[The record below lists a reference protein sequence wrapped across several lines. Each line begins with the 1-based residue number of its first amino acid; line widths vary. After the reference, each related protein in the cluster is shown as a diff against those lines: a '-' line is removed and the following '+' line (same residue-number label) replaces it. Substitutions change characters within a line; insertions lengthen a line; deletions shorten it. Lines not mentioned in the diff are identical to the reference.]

1 MAMRAIGD
9 DAVRKAT
16 GRDWSEWLRILDKEG
31 ARKRSHQE
39 IVAIV
44 GDKYGATPWWQQM
57 VTVTYERERGL
68 REVHQT
74 AGGYVANVSRTIAA
88 PVDEVYAAWTDGR
101 RRARWLGREKL
112 TVRKASDVKSLR
124 ITWGDDTNV
133 DVNFSTKDGGRS
145 VVAVEHAKLASKDAV
160 AEKKEFWS
168 AALARLKALVE
179 SA

>member
-1 MAMRAIGD
+1 MARTIGD

-16 GRDWSEWLRILDKEG
+16 GHDWSEWLKLLDKEG
-31 ARKRSHQE
+31 AKKRSHQE

-44 GDKYGATPWWQQM
+44 GEKYGVSPWWRQM

-68 REVHQT
+68 REVHET
-74 AGGYVANVSRTIAA
+74 ATGYVANVSRTLFA
-88 PVDEVYAAWTDGR
+88 PVADVYAAWTDGR
-101 RRARWLGREKL
+101 RRAQWLGREKL
-112 TVRKASDVKSLR
+112 TVRKAAEGKSLR

-133 DVNFSTKDGGRS
+133 DVNFSTRDGGRS
-145 VVAVEHAKLASKDAV
+145 VVAVEHAKLGSKHAV

-179 SA
+179 PA